1 MNESKTITLKKI
13 LLTCLLILVCVL
25 LFLFLDHTQAFV
37 YYYRE
42 QHQIFLLE
50 QDYALPLLSQ
60 AGGFALLVSQWLV
73 QFFALPYVGA
83 LISTLLCL
91 ISAVFFFLSFKNFIR
106 ISGWFLPLML
116 LPSMFY
122 CLSLTDVLVPY
133 EGLLSIVLFSFFLW
147 LFSLLW
153 KTRWMLRLIGGI
165 ALTLLCYCLA
175 GPVSFVLPQQNN
187 PAFKVLLQQM
197 HYADTEEWD
206 KLLAVEGISATNDV
220 QMNYVNLALSHQGR
234 LLDQLF
240 AYPQQSIGSLISKE
254 ANFTD
259 MSVLLSR
266 IYYQIGAIGA
276 AQNQAF
282 SATVGIT
289 YGNPSMTKLLIKT
302 YLINGYYALA
312 EKHIKLLEKTL
323 FYADWASAQRQFLY
337 DDAAVEA
344 DAELG
349 HKRRCLAQDDRFTM
363 LYGPVEDLLYQ
374 VQHHPD
380 NQEARDYLVG
390 MFMIAKDLGNLRL
403 VIPPVEPGTLLPQ
416 RLQEAMALIYEREP
430 EYCLSH
436 GVSEETLQ
444 HFLEFRRAAN
454 TLRSQ
459 GRDIR
464 ALEHQYG
471 KTFWYHYIR

>member
-1 MNESKTITLKKI
+1 MSGLKKI
-13 LLTCLLILVCVL
+13 SMKVILQTCLLILASVL

-42 QHQIFLLE
+42 QHQLFLLE
-50 QDYALPLLSQ
+50 QDYAFSLLKQ
-60 AGGFALLVSQWLV
+60 VGGFALLASQWVV
-73 QFFALPYVGA
+73 QFFVFPHVGA
-83 LISTLLCL
+83 LISTLLCF
-91 ISAVFFFLSFKNFIR
+91 ISAVFFFLSFKNFIK
-106 ISGWFLPLML
+106 INGWFLPLML
-116 LPSMFY
+116 LPSVLY
-122 CLSLTDVLVPY
+122 CLSLTDVLVPN
-133 EGLLSIVLFSFFLW
+133 EGLVSIFLFAFFLW

-153 KTRWMLRLIGGI
+153 KTRWMLRIIGGL
-165 ALTLLCYCLA
+165 ALTLLCYCLG
-175 GPVSFVLPQQNN
+175 GPVSFVLPQQNT

-197 HYADTEEWD
+197 HYADTEQWD
-206 KLLAVEGISATNDV
+206 KLLAVEGIRATNDV

-240 AYPQQSIGSLISKE
+240 AYPQHSIGSLITKE

-259 MSVLLSR
+259 MSVLMSR

-323 FYADWASAQRQFLY
+323 FYSDWASAQRQFLY
-337 DDAAVEA
+337 NDTAVEA

-349 HKRRCLAQDDRFTM
+349 YKRRCLAQDDRFTM

-374 VQHHPD
+374 VQHHPE

-390 MFMIAKDLGNLRL
+390 MFMIAKDLGSLRL
-403 VIPPVEPGTLLPQ
+403 VIPSVESGTQLPL
-416 RLQEAMALIYEREP
+416 RLQEAMTLIYEREP

-436 GVSEETLQ
+436 GVSEETMQ
-444 HFLEFRRAAN
+444 HFMEFKRAVA

-459 GRDIR
+459 GRNVH
-464 ALEHQYG
+464 ALSPQYG
-471 KTFWYHYIR
+471 KTFWYYYIR

>member
-1 MNESKTITLKKI
+1 MNESKNITLRTI
-13 LLTCLLILVCVL
+13 LQACLLILVCVL

-50 QDYALPLLSQ
+50 QDYSLSLLKQ
-60 AGGFALLVSQWLV
+60 VGGFALLLSQWLV
-73 QFFALPYVGA
+73 QFFVLPHVGA

-91 ISAVFFFLSFKNFIR
+91 FSAVFFFLSFKNFLR
-106 ISGWFLPLML
+106 INGWFLLLML
-116 LPSMFY
+116 LLPVFY
-122 CLSLTDVLVPY
+122 CLSLTDVLLPY
-133 EGLLSIVLFSFFLW
+133 EGLVSISLFAFLLW

-165 ALTLLCYCLA
+165 ALALLCYGLA
-175 GPVSFVLPQQNN
+175 GPVSFVLPRQNT
-187 PAFKVLLQQM
+187 PAFKVLLQQI

-220 QMNYVNLALSHQGR
+220 QMNYLNLALSHQGR

-240 AYPQQSIGSLISKE
+240 AYPQQSIGSLITKE

-259 MSVLLSR
+259 MSVLMSR

-312 EKHIKLLEKTL
+312 EKHIKQLEKTL
-323 FYADWASAQRQFLY
+323 FYSDWASSQRQFLY
-337 DDAAVEA
+337 NDTAVEA

-349 HKRRCLAQDDRFTM
+349 YKRRCLAQDDRFTM

-374 VQHHPD
+374 VQHHPE

-390 MFMIAKDLGNLRL
+390 MFMMAKDLGSLRL
-403 VIPPVEPGTLLPQ
+403 VIPSVEPGTQLPL
-416 RLQEAMALIYEREP
+416 RLQEAMTLIYEREP

-444 HFLEFRRAAN
+444 HFLEFRRAVA

-459 GRDIR
+459 GRNIQ
-464 ALEHQYG
+464 ALSSQYG